1 MPKSRAKRKL
11 RKRVERPDGRGN
23 VNNEL
28 GLSVCLRLY
37 VSLPLPLSSCLLA
50 CLPIDSTGPATKRD
64 EG

>member
-11 RKRVERPDGRGN
+11 RRRVERPDGRGD

-37 VSLPLPLSSCLLA
+37 VSLPLSV
-50 CLPIDSTGPATKRD
+50 
-64 EG
+64 